1 MFYIL
6 LPSLKDR
13 TNFIKEMEKKGIG
26 CVFHYIPLHS
36 TPMAK
41 QNGWDNKNCPVSDEI
56 SDRIVRLPF
65 YNDLFPDIDTVI
77 DKIKEFE
84 I

>member
-1 MFYIL
+1 
-6 LPSLKDR
+6 
-13 TNFIKEMEKKGIG
+13 
-26 CVFHYIPLHS
+26 
-36 TPMAK
+36 MAK

>member
-1 MFYIL
+1 M
-6 LPSLKDR
+6 D
-13 TNFIKEMEKKGIG
+13 GI
-26 CVFHYIPLHS
+26 I
-36 TPMAK
+36 
-41 QNGWDNKNCPVSDEI
+41 KNCPVSDEI